1 MTDPNP
7 NLPARKI
14 PGDYGPPFFGPI
26 RDRFRYFYTEGEA
39 HFFRARMQKH
49 NSTVF
54 RTNMPPG
61 PFMARDPRVICLL
74 DALSFRT
81 LFDNSRVEKRDVLDG
96 TFVPST
102 SFTGRARACAYL
114 DPSEP
119 KHALLKAFFL
129 DLLAKSHHKI
139 VPLFRESLVGL
150 FSGLE
155 ARVSS
160 GGPSGFNDLSDSISF
175 EFVFR
180 LLCDGK
186 SPSETELG
194 PDGPKLVDLWLFA
207 QLAPL
212 VKLGLKFVPSFLEDL
227 ILHTFPIPFA
237 LVKNGYAKLYRAFRD
252 SAGPLLDEAE
262 KLGFGRDEACH
273 NLVFLAGFN
282 AYGGMKA
289 LFPILIKWVGSAGEA
304 LHRQLRAEIRAVFEP
319 NGPVT
324 LTGLDQLVL
333 TKSVVY
339 EALRLDPPVPYQYGR
354 AKCDF
359 DVRSHDSSFEVKK
372 GEMLFGYQPFAT
384 RDPRV
389 FERADEFW
397 AERFVGD
404 GERLLEYVYW
414 SNGPE
419 TEDPAVGNKQCPGKG
434 MVVILCRLMLVE
446 FFLRYDTFEVEVG
459 RKMLGWDVKFKSLTR
474 ASD

>member
-7 NLPARKI
+7 HLPAQKI

-39 HFFRARMQKH
+39 HFFRARMEKY

-54 RTNMPPG
+54 RSNMPPG

-74 DALSFRT
+74 DALSFRA

-119 KHALLKAFFL
+119 KHALLKGFFL
-129 DLLAKSHHKI
+129 DLVAKKHDKI
-139 VPLFRESLVGL
+139 VPLFRQSV
-150 FSGLE
+150 
-155 ARVSS
+155 
-160 GGPSGFNDLSDSISF
+160 
-175 EFVFR
+175 
-180 LLCDGK
+180 
-186 SPSETELG
+186 
-194 PDGPKLVDLWLFA
+194 
-207 QLAPL
+207 
-212 VKLGLKFVPSFLEDL
+212 
-227 ILHTFPIPFA
+227 
-237 LVKNGYAKLYRAFRD
+237 
-252 SAGPLLDEAE
+252 AE
-262 KLGFGRDEACH
+262 KSGIERDEACH

-282 AYGGMKA
+282 AYGGMKT
-289 LFPILIKWVGSAGEA
+289 LFPALIKWVGGAGEA
-304 LHRQLRAEIRAVFEP
+304 LHRRLRAEIRAVFEP
-319 NGPVT
+319 HGPIT
-324 LTGLDQLVL
+324 LTGLDRLVL

-359 DVRSHDSSFEVKK
+359 DIRSHDSSFEVKK

-384 RDPRV
+384 RDQRV

-404 GERLLEYVYW
+404 GERLLEYIYW

-419 TEDPAVGNKQCPGKG
+419 TEDPAIGNKQCPGKG

-459 RKMLGWDVKFKSLTR
+459 RKMLGSDVKFKSLTM